1 MSWARLREG
10 CLVGD
15 LGKEIDTVIVEPV
28 ETPVPVPAPPP
39 QPEPIKEPVG
49 V

>member
-1 MSWARLREG
+1 M
-10 CLVGD
+10 GD
-15 LGKEIDTVIVEPV
+15 IGREIDVVIVEPV
-28 ETPVPVPAPPP
+28 ETPVPVPAPAP